1 MSNAV
6 YAALSRQQG
15 LSIEIQ
21 KVANNLA
28 NANTTGYKSD
38 RAVFSEYIVPT
49 GPDSDSLSMG
59 RLAGESIELSQGALR
74 FTGGQLD
81 VAIQGDGYFSVQ
93 TDRGVRLS
101 RAGHFQLSAEGNLI
115 DQNGYSVLSPGGGP
129 IAIPQDAGEIS
140 IGQDGV
146 ISSGGAVIDQ
156 IGVVET
162 QGRLLRDADTLFIA
176 QEGYQPLQDARM
188 VQGALEQSNV
198 SPVLEVTR
206 MIEVQR
212 AYEAGQ
218 AMLEREDQRLSQ
230 LISAVRNQQ

>member
-15 LSIEIQ
+15 LSVEIQ

-49 GPDSDSLSMG
+49 GQDSLSMG
-59 RLAGESIELSQGALR
+59 RLLGESIELSQGALR
-74 FTGGQLD
+74 NTGGQLD
-81 VAIQGDGYFSVQ
+81 VAIQGDGYFTVQ

-129 IAIPQDAGEIS
+129 IVIPQDAGPIS

-146 ISSGGAVIDQ
+146 ISAGGAVIDQ